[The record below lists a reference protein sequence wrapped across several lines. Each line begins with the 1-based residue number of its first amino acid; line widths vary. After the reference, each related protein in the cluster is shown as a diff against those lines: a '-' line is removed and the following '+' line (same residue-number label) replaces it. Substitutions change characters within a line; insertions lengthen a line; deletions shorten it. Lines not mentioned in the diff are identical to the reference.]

1 MAGNRKSSSKSKRSS
16 GKKRSTNKK
25 RGSGS
30 KSKRNDD
37 LQQFLNQ
44 STVEKLGQKAGC
56 VRMGDKSIVRE
67 HCLAI
72 AEDSLEKILSTAA
85 RIAATAGRKTVM
97 SSDIIKAI
105 EMERGVKLAYTDEAR
120 DKVSAGRANIR
131 K

>member
-1 MAGNRKSSSKSKRSS
+1 MAGNRKSSSKSKKSTSRKSS
-16 GKKRSTNKK
+16 GKKRSSSS
-25 RGSGS
+25 R
-30 KSKRNDD
+30 SKRTDD

-56 VRMGDKSIVRE
+56 VRMGDKPIVRE

-72 AEDSLEKILSTAA
+72 AQDSLEKILCTAA

-120 DKVSAGRANIR
+120 NRISAGRATIR